1 MGRMANAQI
10 HSNNVAMISQQVAPV
25 AKKDPNDNNSTGG
38 FSSMMGGSTMAGTQ
52 KFGVTAFKGSA
63 SPFKAT
69 LSRGMIT
76 GVGLFGKN
84 GG

>member
-1 MGRMANAQI
+1 
-10 HSNNVAMISQQVAPV
+10 
-25 AKKDPNDNNSTGG
+25 
-38 FSSMMGGSTMAGTQ
+38 MMGSTMAATQ
-52 KFGVTAFKGSA
+52 KFGKTSFQGSS

-84 GG
+84 AAIAK